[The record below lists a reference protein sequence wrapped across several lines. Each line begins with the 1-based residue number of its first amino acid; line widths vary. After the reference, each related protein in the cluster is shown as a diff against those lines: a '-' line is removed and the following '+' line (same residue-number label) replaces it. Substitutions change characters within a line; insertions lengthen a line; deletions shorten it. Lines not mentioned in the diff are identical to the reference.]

1 MEVKDLSTGPS
12 VIFNL
17 FPHPTGLRHRSQITK
32 ALLLYE
38 RSCQQLSNKG
48 KKEID
53 IQSLRASF
61 LKATLPFLFVQFHT
75 KQEQG
80 KEINCDIVHIVGAV

>member
-1 MEVKDLSTGPS
+1 LSTGPS
-12 VIFNL
+12 VVFNL
-17 FPHPTGLRHRSQITK
+17 FPQPTGLRHRSQITK

-53 IQSLRASF
+53 IQSLTPSF
-61 LKATLPFLFVQFHT
+61 VKATLPFLFVQCHI
-75 KQEQG
+75 KQEQR
-80 KEINCDIVHIVGAV
+80 KEINCDNVHIVGAV